1 MYEIYLFINIYFKL
15 LIILSKMLPFS
26 TVYQLLME
34 LKPCRAYQ
42 FRCDIDI

>member
-1 MYEIYLFINIYFKL
+1 
-15 LIILSKMLPFS
+15 MLPFS